1 MTRRRLAL
9 TLALLASFAGVLA
22 PTAATPALAA
32 GSGMTIVSDAT
43 YVVDPDNAAVHV
55 TVNMTAVN
63 HLKDTKTRLYYFDR
77 AFIAVPPNTS
87 GFKISAR
94 NASPAVRVA
103 ASKADHTLLRIDF
116 GKRLPAGS
124 SRGMTLTFDIT
135 DPGGE
140 PTRTTRIGTSLV
152 SFGAWAYASETGG
165 SSVTVVFPPGY
176 TIEARADGL
185 GEPTTDAAG
194 RTIYSSGKLAQPLS
208 FFAYFVA
215 DKPSAFT
222 ETTKTVVV
230 DGRDLPITIRSWPD
244 DPAWAERTT
253 GLVEQAVPVLSES
266 IGLPWL
272 AGRSF
277 IVREAT
283 TQTGSAYAGRY
294 DPKDSTVEI
303 AYYASPLVT
312 LHETAHAWFDGG
324 LLADRWANE
333 GFAEWYARDAA
344 TKLGMDVAPTPL
356 TPEQQ
361 AVRVPLNAWKPLGQ
375 NDAATEN
382 YGYAASAELA
392 RMIAERAGPEALAS
406 VWSAARDG
414 VAAYQPAGLRPT
426 GEGTPGPT
434 RMAGSDT
441 PAIERRSGP
450 PDWRGL
456 LDLLEDRTG
465 QKYDDLWRAWV
476 VRHDEAMLLDAR
488 SAARRQY
495 DDVVSRAGDW
505 QLPAIVRDSMRA
517 WQFDQA
523 TELLTAANSALD
535 ARDKVLGR
543 ASAANLTVPRALE
556 AAFEGDRGFAAASGE
571 ADAELAAI
579 EAYGMAAGVRP
590 TDPGVV
596 EQVGLWGHEPA
607 TDLTTAA
614 EAFAAGDLRG
624 SVEAS
629 ASAFNA
635 WDGARDAGRNRIMLM
650 LSATIAALV
659 AVALVV
665 NGIRGVNARRVAR
678 RSRRVAAAGASAVTG
693 GDGGNVEL
701 AGASSGPR
709 SGSPGPARPTD

>member
-1 MTRRRLAL
+1 MTRRRFALAL
-9 TLALLASFAGVLA
+9 AILASLAGVLA
-22 PTAATPALAA
+22 PAAAAPTFAA
-32 GSGMTIVSDAT
+32 GSGLTIVSDAT
-43 YVVDPDNAAVHV
+43 YLVDPDNSAVHV
-55 TVNMTAVN
+55 TVNLTAVN
-63 HLKDTKTRLYYFDR
+63 HLKDTKTRLYFFDR

-94 NASPAVRVA
+94 SSSPSVHVA

-116 GKRLPAGS
+116 GKHLPAGS

-140 PTRTTRIGTSLV
+140 PTRTTRIGASLV
-152 SFGAWAYASETGG
+152 AFGAWAYASETGG
-165 SSVTVVFPPGY
+165 STVKVVFPPGY
-176 TIEARADGL
+176 TIEARSDQL
-185 GEPTTDAAG
+185 GEPTTDADG
-194 RTIYSSGKLAQPLS
+194 RTIYATGKLAQPLS

-215 DKPSAFT
+215 DKPSAFS
-222 ETTKTVVV
+222 ETTRTVVV

-253 GLVEQAVPVLSES
+253 ALVEQSVPLLSEA

-272 AGRSF
+272 AGRQF
-277 IVREAT
+277 VVREAT
-283 TQTGSAYAGRY
+283 SQSGASYAGRY
-294 DPKDSTVEI
+294 DPKEATVEI

-344 TKLGMDVAPTPL
+344 AKLGMEVAPTPL

-361 AVRVPLNAWKPLGQ
+361 AEKIPLNAWKPLGL
-375 NDAATEN
+375 NAAPAED
-382 YGYAASAELA
+382 YGFAASAELA
-392 RMIAERAGPEALAS
+392 RLIAERAGPAGLAS
-406 VWSAARDG
+406 VWNAAREG
-414 VAAYQPAGLRPT
+414 VAAYQPAGLRPP
-426 GEGTPGPT
+426 GEGMPGET
-434 RMAGSDT
+434 RMPGSDV
-441 PAIERRSGP
+441 PATEMRSGP

-465 QKYDDLWRAWV
+465 KKYDDLWRAWV
-476 VRHDEAMLLDAR
+476 VRHEEATLLDAR
-488 SAARRQY
+488 SEARRQY
-495 DDVVSRAGDW
+495 DAVMSRAGDW

-523 TELLTAANSALD
+523 IELLTAANAALD
-535 ARDKVLGR
+535 ARDEVLAA
-543 ASAANLTVPRALE
+543 ASAAKLTVPHALE

-579 EAYGMAAGVRP
+579 EAYGMASSVRP
-590 TDPGVV
+590 KDPGVV
-596 EQVGLWGHEPA
+596 EQVGLWGHEPTA
-607 TDLTTAA
+607 DLTTAA

-629 ASAFNA
+629 ASAYNA
-635 WDGARDAGRNRIMLM
+635 WDSARDTGRNRIMLM

-665 NGIRGVNARRVAR
+665 NGIRSVNARRVAR
-678 RSRRVAAAGASAVTG
+678 RSRTAASAAAAA
-693 GDGGNVEL
+693 
-701 AGASSGPR
+701 ASSGPP